1 MTSVVRAYATRTSV
15 PQGGSLRFRLTAGDL
30 TAGDLTAEDLTAGAP
45 VTGDPATG
53 NLATGDPVPGDP
65 VPGDPVPGDPVTG
78 DPVDGG
84 ERGAAR
90 CRARV
95 RDAVTGEVRAELDA
109 AGPWWTLDV
118 PDSWPSSLYAVEF
131 TPGDPDGET
140 YFVVRSREPRAA
152 GKPAGVP
159 SAPVAGGTPAILVS
173 VPFLTWQAYN
183 RAGVP
188 GEGLY
193 PTEGAER
200 AGRVTFDRPG
210 GGPAGNWE
218 DNFYRW
224 LSRNGV
230 RADYCSNLDLHEDP
244 DTLLRDRRLLVI
256 PGHDEYWTRR
266 MRDAAESFV
275 ASGGNIAFFGG
286 NTCWWQVRLED
297 DGRTMVCHR
306 DALLDPVAATDPSLV
321 TVEWSGS
328 PVCRPENSL
337 TGVSFR
343 RGAGCW
349 EDMDAMKSEAYT
361 VRFAGHWA
369 FEGTGLRDGDTF
381 GRGAVGYE
389 TDAAEYVEVDGVPLA
404 TGADGT
410 PADFAILATAD
421 LRHWRRLG
429 QGGHATMGIMRRGA
443 GTVFNAATIGWGD
456 ALDDPI
462 VDRVTRNVLARLA
475 GAPGWW
481 EPMGGGASALAL
493 AACEQQLFAVLT
505 DGDLWTRPYRTQNL
519 RWRRIEPAPGLVAL
533 AAPREATPGSPVLL
547 YGLHADGRV
556 LAREPVTGQAS
567 WTDLY
572 DAPPGAVGIAPVD
585 QTMFAAGAEG
595 ELWQRPLAAGRPEPW
610 TRAGDDGP
618 GLAALAHVGGRLIGL
633 TRDGEVRVR
642 ARNDRAGSRNDR
654 LGTRDDRFGARN
666 GRDRTRDD
674 DGWISLGTTPGLV
687 TLTGTA
693 GRLIGA
699 TAGGDLFWRELVG
712 GVTAEHP
719 QPVVGGTPTGHPQPV
734 AGGATAG
741 DPQSLIGGVTAG
753 RPRPLIGGTPT
764 GHPQTGNEE

>member
-1 MTSVVRAYATRTSV
+1 MTSAVRAYATRTSV
-15 PQGGSLRFRLTAGDL
+15 PQGGSLRFRL
-30 TAGDLTAEDLTAGAP
+30 
-45 VTGDPATG
+45 
-53 NLATGDPVPGDP
+53 ATGDLMIGDLMTDAP
-65 VPGDPVPGDPVTG
+65 MTGGPAADDLAADGAAGDAPTTG
-78 DPVDGG
+78 APADGG
-84 ERGAAR
+84 EHGAIS

-118 PDSWPSSLYAVEF
+118 PDSWPSSLYAVAF
-131 TPGDPDGET
+131 TLGGQEEET
-140 YFVVRSREPRAA
+140 YFVVRPREPRTA
-152 GKPAGVP
+152 G
-159 SAPVAGGTPAILVS
+159 AILVS

-193 PTEGAER
+193 PTESAER

-218 DNFYRW
+218 DHFYRW
-224 LSRNGV
+224 LSRSGV

-244 DTLLRDRRLLVI
+244 GTLLRDRRLLVI
-256 PGHDEYWTRR
+256 PGHDEYWTRE

-275 ASGGNIAFFGG
+275 AAGGNIAFFGG

-306 DALLDPVAATDPSLV
+306 DALLDPMAATDPSLV

-328 PVCRPENSL
+328 PVCRPENGL

-361 VRFAGHWA
+361 VRFAEHWV

-389 TDAAEYVEVDGVPLA
+389 TDAAEYEEVDGIPLA

-421 LRHWRRLG
+421 LRHWRQLG

-475 GAPGWW
+475 GDPGWW
-481 EPMGGGASALAL
+481 EPMGRGAAALAL
-493 AACEQQLFAVLT
+493 AACEHRLFAVLA
-505 DGDLWTRPYRTQNL
+505 DGDLWVRPYRTQNL

-547 YGLHADGRV
+547 YGLHAEGRV
-556 LAREPVTGQAS
+556 VAREPVTGQAP
-567 WTDLY
+567 WRDLY
-572 DAPPGAVGIAPVD
+572 DAPPEAVGIAPVD
-585 QTMFAAGAEG
+585 QTMFATGAGG
-595 ELWQRPLAAGRPEPW
+595 ELWQRPLAAGRSEPW
-610 TRAGDDGP
+610 ARAGDDGP
-618 GLAALAHVGGRLIGL
+618 RLAALAHVGGRLIGL
-633 TRDGEVRVR
+633 TLDGELRVR
-642 ARNDRAGSRNDR
+642 MG
-654 LGTRDDRFGARN
+654 G
-666 GRDRTRDD
+666 D
-674 DGWISLGTTPGLV
+674 DGWAPWGATPGLS

-693 GRLIGA
+693 GRLVGA
-699 TAGGDLFWRELVG
+699 TPGGDLFWRELVR
-712 GVTAEHP
+712 
-719 QPVVGGTPTGHPQPV
+719 GGTTE
-734 AGGATAG
+734 
-741 DPQSLIGGVTAG
+741 
-753 RPRPLIGGTPT
+753 RPRTGNGPIRGGITERPRT
-764 GHPQTGNEE
+764 GNGPIRGRTTERPRTGNEE

>member
-1 MTSVVRAYATRTSV
+1 MTSAVRAYATRTSV
-15 PQGGSLRFRLTAGDL
+15 PQGGSLRFRLTTGDPATDDPATGDSATGALVAGDL
-30 TAGDLTAEDLTAGAP
+30 ETGGPVIGGLATGGPPTGLP
-45 VTGDPATG
+45 VTGDPA
-53 NLATGDPVPGDP
+53 PVNPA
-65 VPGDPVPGDPVTG
+65 
-78 DPVDGG
+78 DGR
-84 ERGAAR
+84 ERGEAG

-109 AGPWWTLDV
+109 TGPWWTLDV

-131 TPGDPDGET
+131 TPGDPEGEA

-152 GKPAGVP
+152 G
-159 SAPVAGGTPAILVS
+159 TILVS

-224 LSRNGV
+224 LSRGGV
-230 RADYCSNLDLHEDP
+230 QVDYCSNLDLHEDP

-256 PGHDEYWTRR
+256 PGHDEYWTRP

-275 ASGGNIAFFGG
+275 AAGGNIAFFGG

-306 DALLDPVAATDPSLV
+306 DALLDPMAATDPSLV

-421 LRHWRRLG
+421 LRHWRRVG

-456 ALDDPI
+456 ALDDPV

-481 EPMGGGASALAL
+481 EPMGGGAPALAL
-493 AACEQQLFAVLT
+493 AACEQRLFAVLT

-556 LAREPVTGQAS
+556 LVREPVTGQAP

-633 TRDGEVRVR
+633 TREGEIRVR
-642 ARNDRAGSRNDR
+642 ARDNQVKARNDRAG
-654 LGTRDDRFGARN
+654 TRDDGA
-666 GRDRTRDD
+666 
-674 DGWISLGTTPGLV
+674 WISLGAAPGLA

-699 TAGGDLFWRELVG
+699 TPGGDLFWRELVG
-712 GVTAEHP
+712 DT
-719 QPVVGGTPTGHPQPV
+719 TTG
-734 AGGATAG
+734 
-741 DPQSLIGGVTAG
+741 
-753 RPRPLIGGTPT
+753 R
-764 GHPQTGNEE
+764 PQTGNEE

>member
-1 MTSVVRAYATRTSV
+1 MTSAVRAYATRTSV
-15 PQGGSLRFRLTAGDL
+15 PQGGSLRFRLTTEDPETGAPESGDL
-30 TAGDLTAEDLTAGAP
+30 
-45 VTGDPATG
+45 ATG
-53 NLATGDPVPGDP
+53 GLATGDPAAGDLATGDRTIGDP
-65 VPGDPVPGDPVTG
+65 ATEGSATGDPALGSPVTGAPAAG

-84 ERGAAR
+84 GRGVAD

-109 AGPWWTLDV
+109 TGPWWTLDI
-118 PDSWPSSLYAVEF
+118 PGDWPSSLYAVEF

-140 YFVVRSREPRAA
+140 YFVVRSREPRAD
-152 GKPAGVP
+152 
-159 SAPVAGGTPAILVS
+159 GTILVS

-218 DNFYRW
+218 DHFHRW
-224 LSRNGV
+224 LSRSGV

-275 ASGGNIAFFGG
+275 AAGGNIAFFGG
-286 NTCWWQVRLED
+286 NTCWWQIRLED

-306 DALLDPVAATDPSLV
+306 DALLDPMAATDPSLV

-456 ALDDPI
+456 ALDDPVI
-462 VDRVTRNVLARLA
+462 DRVTRNVLARLA

-481 EPMGGGASALAL
+481 EPMGGGAPALAL
-493 AACEQQLFAVLT
+493 AACEQQLFAVFA
-505 DGDLWTRPYRTQNL
+505 DRDLWTRPYRTQNL
-519 RWRRIEPAPGLVAL
+519 GWRRIEPAPGLVAL

-556 LAREPVTGQAS
+556 LAREPVTGQAP

-572 DAPPGAVGIAPVD
+572 DAPPGAVGIAPID
-585 QTMFAAGAEG
+585 QIMFAAGAEG
-595 ELWQRPLAAGRPEPW
+595 ELWRRPLAAGRPEPW
-610 TRAGDDGP
+610 TRASDDGP
-618 GLAALAHVGGRLIGL
+618 RLAALAHTGGRLIGL
-633 TRDGEVRVR
+633 TRDGEIRVKAQDNQ
-642 ARNDRAGSRNDR
+642 ARTRDARIGARDDRVGARGDGA
-654 LGTRDDRFGARN
+654 GTRDDRVGARSD
-666 GRDRTRDD
+666 GVGARDDD
-674 DGWISLGTTPGLV
+674 DGWILLGTTPGLA

-693 GRLIGA
+693 GRLVGA
-699 TAGGDLFWRELVG
+699 TPDGDLFWRELIG
-712 GVTAEHP
+712 DT
-719 QPVVGGTPTGHPQPV
+719 TTGQ
-734 AGGATAG
+734 
-741 DPQSLIGGVTAG
+741 
-753 RPRPLIGGTPT
+753 
-764 GHPQTGNEE
+764 PQTGNEE

>member
-1 MTSVVRAYATRTSV
+1 MTLAVRAYAARTSV
-15 PQGGSLRFRLTAGDL
+15 PQGGSLRFRLATDDL
-30 TAGDLTAEDLTAGAP
+30 MTDPTDPTDP
-45 VTGDPATG
+45 TDDPA
-53 NLATGDPVPGDP
+53 AGDPVAD
-65 VPGDPVPGDPVTG
+65 
-78 DPVDGG
+78 G
-84 ERGAAR
+84 ERGAVG

-109 AGPWWTLDV
+109 SGPWWTLDV
-118 PDSWPSSLYAVEF
+118 PGGWPSSLYAVAF
-131 TPGDPDGET
+131 TSDIPGTPDGPDSPDGPDEET
-140 YFVVRSREPRAA
+140 YFVVRPREPRT
-152 GKPAGVP
+152 
-159 SAPVAGGTPAILVS
+159 GGAILVS

-183 RAGVP
+183 GAGVP

-193 PTEGAER
+193 PTESPER

-218 DNFYRW
+218 DHFYRW
-224 LSRNGV
+224 LSRSGI

-275 ASGGNIAFFGG
+275 AAGGNIAFFGG

-306 DALLDPVAATDPSLV
+306 DALLDPMAAIDPSLV

-361 VRFAGHWA
+361 VRFAEHWV

-389 TDAAEYVEVDGVPLA
+389 TDAAEYAEVDGVPLA

-421 LRHWRRLG
+421 LRHWRHLG

-456 ALDDPI
+456 ALDDPV

-481 EPMGGGASALAL
+481 EPMGGGAAALAL
-493 AACEQQLFAVLT
+493 AACERQLFAAGA
-505 DGDLWTRPYRTQNL
+505 DGDLWVRPYRTQNL

-533 AAPREATPGSPVLL
+533 TAPREATPGSPVLL

-556 LAREPVTGQAS
+556 VAREPVTGRAP
-567 WTDLY
+567 WRDLY

-585 QTMFAAGAEG
+585 QTMFAAGADG
-595 ELWQRPLAAGRPEPW
+595 ELWWRPLAAGRSGPW
-610 TRAGDDGP
+610 TRAGDAGP
-618 GLAALAHVGGRLIGL
+618 ALVALAHVGGRLIGL
-633 TRDGEVRVR
+633 TRDGELRVR
-642 ARNDRAGSRNDR
+642 TPG
-654 LGTRDDRFGARN
+654 G
-666 GRDRTRDD
+666 
-674 DGWISLGTTPGLV
+674 DGWTPWGATPGLV

-693 GRLIGA
+693 GRLVGA
-699 TAGGDLFWRELVG
+699 TPGGDLFWRELV
-712 GVTAEHP
+712 H
-719 QPVVGGTPTGHPQPV
+719 GGT
-734 AGGATAG
+734 
-741 DPQSLIGGVTAG
+741 
-753 RPRPLIGGTPT
+753 T